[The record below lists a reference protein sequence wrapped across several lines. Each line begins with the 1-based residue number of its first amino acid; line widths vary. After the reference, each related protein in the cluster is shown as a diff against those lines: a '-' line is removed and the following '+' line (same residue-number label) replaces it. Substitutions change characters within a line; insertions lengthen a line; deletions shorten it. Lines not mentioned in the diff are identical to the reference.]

1 MTIIVCKSLFLAREI
16 ASITGPDKTL
26 ICPISVETEK
36 VEEIGTWLADC
47 LYNNRVHTVLYET
60 RYFIDP
66 AQFRFISPN
75 TNFIVLS
82 SPGDEQNIQTALVH
96 GACAFID
103 KPLTAQD
110 VRGVL
115 ALVAN

>member
-16 ASITGPDKTL
+16 AFITGPDETF
-26 ICPISVETEK
+26 IYPSSVETEK
-36 VEEIGTWLADC
+36 APEIGKWLTDGLC
-47 LYNNRVHTVLYET
+47 HNRVTAVLYET

-66 AQFRFISPN
+66 AQFRAISPN

-82 SPGDEQNIQTALVH
+82 SPGDEQNTQTALVR

-110 VRGVL
+110 VCGVL